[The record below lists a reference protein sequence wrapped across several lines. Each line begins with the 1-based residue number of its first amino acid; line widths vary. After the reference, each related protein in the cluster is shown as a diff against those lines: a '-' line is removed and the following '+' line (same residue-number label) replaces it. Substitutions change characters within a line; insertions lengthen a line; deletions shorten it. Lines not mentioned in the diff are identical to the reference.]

1 MENIS
6 KGYDDNAPLFKDVNM
21 MLEVGEK
28 VAILGNNGVG
38 KSTMIKT
45 LVGELT
51 PDTGRLKWSENSNIG
66 YYAQDHA
73 TDFEVDM
80 TVFDWMS
87 LWMKPEDDEQSVRSV
102 LGRLLFS
109 QDDLKKSVQVLSGGE
124 KGRMLFGKLMM
135 QKPNILIMDEPTN
148 HLDMES
154 IESLNMALELYQ
166 GTLIFVSHD
175 REFVSSLANRIIEI
189 TPEKVTN
196 FQGTYDEFLAKKGVM
211 L

>member
-1 MENIS
+1 T
-6 KGYDDNAPLFKDVNM
+6 
-21 MLEVGEK
+21 
-28 VAILGNNGVG
+28 NGVG

-51 PDTGRLKWSENSNIG
+51 PDNGRVKWSENATIG

-109 QDDLKKSVQVLSGGE
+109 QDDIKKSVKVLSGGE

-135 QKPNILIMDEPTN
+135 QKPNVLIMDEPTN

-196 FQGTYDEFLAKKGVM
+196 FQGTYDEFLAKKGIDG
-211 L
+211 

>member
-1 MENIS
+1 
-6 KGYDDNAPLFKDVNM
+6 
-21 MLEVGEK
+21 
-28 VAILGNNGVG
+28 
-38 KSTMIKT
+38 
-45 LVGELT
+45 
-51 PDTGRLKWSENSNIG
+51 
-66 YYAQDHA
+66 
-73 TDFEVDM
+73 M

-196 FQGTYDEFLAKKGVM
+196 FQGTYDEFLAKKGIT